1 MRENPENHPPG
12 HLSYVVLAIAVG
24 AVIAII
30 ALGNF
35 IGNCMAGSRVS

>member
-1 MRENPENHPPG
+1 MRENPEDHLPG
-12 HLSYVVLAIAVG
+12 YLLYVVLAIAVS

-35 IGNCMAGSRVS
+35 IGNCMVGSGVS